1 MKPWLANLLF
11 PPKCHFCRAVLSG
24 DEIDLCNS
32 CRDTAPEF
40 SKAKRNISLIAQWTA
55 VWYYKGDVRQSIHSF
70 KFANARRYAD
80 VYARQMA
87 VAIIQAG
94 FADSFDCIS
103 WVPISFLR
111 YLKRGYNQSALMA
124 KALSKELGVPTQRL
138 LKKVRHT
145 PAQSGIQG
153 GAQRKANIANA
164 YIAINTENIRGR
176 KVLLVDDVLTTGAT
190 VSECAKTLA
199 TAGVSKLY
207 FVAVAT
213 SEKNK

>member
-1 MKPWLANLLF
+1 MPLSLLF
-11 PPKCHFCRAVLSG
+11 PNKCILCGGFLTRKETDLCHKCRA
-24 DEIDLCNS
+24 E
-32 CRDTAPEF
+32 APVYTK
-40 SKAKRNISLIAQWTA
+40 SKRKIPLIAQWTA
-55 VWYYKGDVRQSIHSF
+55 VWYYKGDVRQSIHRF

-87 VAIIQAG
+87 VAIIKAG
-94 FADSFDCIS
+94 FAEKFDRIT
-103 WVPISFLR
+103 WVPISLLR

-124 KALSKELGVPTQRL
+124 KALSKELGIPAMRL
-138 LKKVRHT
+138 IKKIRHT

-164 YIAINTENIRGR
+164 YMVTNADKIRGHN
-176 KVLLVDDVLTTGAT
+176 VLLVDDVLTTGAT

-199 TAGVSKLY
+199 TAGASKLY
-207 FVAVAT
+207 FAAVAT

>member
-1 MKPWLANLLF
+1 VLCGGFLTSKETDL
-11 PPKCHFCRAVLSG
+11 CHKCRA
-24 DEIDLCNS
+24 D
-32 CRDTAPEF
+32 APKYTK
-40 SKAKRNISLIAQWTA
+40 SKRKIPLIAQWTA
-55 VWYYKGDVRQSIHSF
+55 VWYYKGNVRQSIHRF

-87 VAIIQAG
+87 VSIIQAG
-94 FADSFDCIS
+94 FADNFDCIT

-124 KALSKELGVPTQRL
+124 KALSKEFGIPAIRL

-153 GAQRKANIANA
+153 GAQRKANIVNA
-164 YIAINTENIRGR
+164 YAITDAEKLRGR
-176 KVLLVDDVLTTGAT
+176 KVLLIDDVLTTGAT

-199 TAGVSKLY
+199 AGGVSRLY
-207 FVAVAT
+207 FAAVAT

>member
-1 MKPWLANLLF
+1 MPLSLLF
-11 PPKCHFCRAVLSG
+11 PNKCVLCGGFLTAKETDLCHKCRA
-24 DEIDLCNS
+24 D
-32 CRDTAPEF
+32 APKYTK
-40 SKAKRNISLIAQWTA
+40 SKRKIPLVAQWTA
-55 VWYYKGDVRQSIHSF
+55 VWYYKGDVRQSIHRF

-94 FADSFDCIS
+94 FADSFDCIT

-164 YIAINTENIRGR
+164 YIAIYTENIHGR

-190 VSECAKTLA
+190 VSECAKTLT